1 MSSYETNRYSF
12 PASAIASGTLADA
25 RIPDLAA
32 TKITSGTF
40 ADSRLAASNV
50 TQHVS
55 TAPTTGTW
63 SFALDTNT
71 GSIHNV
77 TTKYQKIGQICYC
90 QAEFQVQTLPSG
102 IGDHRLKRVRF
113 TGLPFTSFNPG
124 SAWYIGGHMQMYG
137 SNGSTLMSGTNGQV
151 FAEHNSTNLHLARN
165 FGTTQLTAN
174 GATTENLYF
183 RETDLR
189 NLFATVG
196 NWFFISFFYMTAS

>member
-12 PASAIASGTLADA
+12 PASAIASGILADA

-32 TKITSGTF
+32 AKITSGTF

-90 QAEFQVQTLPSG
+90 QAEFQVQVLPSTG
-102 IGDHRLKRVRF
+102 GAHRLKRVRF

-124 SAWYIGGHMQMYG
+124 STWYIGGHMQVYG
-137 SNGSTLMSGTNGQV
+137 SNGTSLMSGSNGLV

-165 FGTTQLTAN
+165 GGTSQLTAN
-174 GATTENLYF
+174 GATTENLFF
-183 RETDLR
+183 REHDLAG
-189 NLFATVG
+189 LFGSVG
-196 NWFFISFFYMTAS
+196 NWLYLSFFYMTAS